1 MMSNLNLYLAA
12 VAIWSS
18 TWLAIRMQLGLV
30 PPSVSVV
37 WRFAL
42 AALILLSYA
51 AWKRLPLRFSPR
63 EHIWIAVQGVF
74 LFGINYIFVYASE
87 LYLASGLVA
96 VICSLGLFS
105 NILAMRLFFATRIAA
120 LGLLGAILGV
130 AGVVLVF
137 WPEMMQLTASSGAIT
152 GAIFALAATAFAT
165 LGTVAATRNHRN
177 GLPVVQVNAWAML
190 YGALFVALYA
200 LVSGQDF
207 AFDWSLRYTASLV
220 YLALFGSVLAFG
232 AYLTLMSHIGAE
244 RASYVAVAVPVL
256 ALVLST
262 LFEGVRWQTAMA
274 VGIALCLAGNLLVLS
289 RGKA

>member
-1 MMSNLNLYLAA
+1 
-12 VAIWSS
+12 
-18 TWLAIRMQLGLV
+18 
-30 PPSVSVV
+30 
-37 WRFAL
+37 
-42 AALILLSYA
+42 
-51 AWKRLPLRFSPR
+51 
-63 EHIWIAVQGVF
+63 
-74 LFGINYIFVYASE
+74 
-87 LYLASGLVA
+87 
-96 VICSLGLFS
+96 
-105 NILAMRLFFATRIAA
+105 
-120 LGLLGAILGV
+120 LGAILGI

-137 WPEMMQLTASSGAIT
+137 SPEMMQFTASSGAIT

-262 LFEGVRWQTAMA
+262 LFEGVRWQMAMA

>member
-1 MMSNLNLYLAA
+1 L
-12 VAIWSS
+12 
-18 TWLAIRMQLGLV
+18 
-30 PPSVSVV
+30 
-37 WRFAL
+37 
-42 AALILLSYA
+42 
-51 AWKRLPLRFSPR
+51 
-63 EHIWIAVQGVF
+63 
-74 LFGINYIFVYASE
+74 
-87 LYLASGLVA
+87 
-96 VICSLGLFS
+96 
-105 NILAMRLFFATRIAA
+105 
-120 LGLLGAILGV
+120 
-130 AGVVLVF
+130 
-137 WPEMMQLTASSGAIT
+137 
-152 GAIFALAATAFAT
+152 ALAATAFAT